1 MIKPVINFD
10 GYRISNIELK
20 TYESEEQ
27 FESLRER
34 DKEISLEVRL
44 FEEKDEAILKMESI
58 IFDERNNRSLQISI
72 LGFFTVYDKE
82 NASEYLRVNGSAIL
96 FPYLRMIMSIVSS
109 LDNENAI
116 VLPAIN
122 TNSFTEDKQM

>member
-1 MIKPVINFD
+1 MVKPVINFD
-10 GYRISNIELK
+10 GYRIFNIELK
-20 TYESEEQ
+20 TYESKEQ

-96 FPYLRMIMSIVSS
+96 FPYLRMIMSLVSS

-122 TNSFTEDKQM
+122 TNSFTEEKQM